1 MTLASVRTMA
11 VIHRTTLTPGKL
23 ELLSAWLPTQPW
35 YRDAGR
41 APELDRAGGFRLD
54 DPDGEV
60 GLEFMAVTDAAT
72 GTTYH
77 VPLTYRADALPGME
91 HGLITTAEHGVLGRR
106 WVYDGTHDLV
116 LTTQLVAL
124 IQGQA
129 EPQAQRISD
138 TPDPTVTTGP
148 PLADGPLTVTGAP
161 TVASTGEG
169 TELRVP
175 VTTGTAVLEIIRVL
189 QPGDGG
195 DHGHG
200 HGGGAGIS
208 ATWELPDGTQAR
220 GVFVTARYVP
230 AGA

>member
-1 MTLASVRTMA
+1 MA
-11 VIHRTTLTPGKL
+11 VIHHTTLTPGKL
-23 ELLSAWLPTQPW
+23 ELLSAWLPSQPW

-77 VPLTYRADALPGME
+77 VPLTYRSDARPGVD
-91 HGLITTAEHGVLGRR
+91 HGLIITAEHGVLGRR
-106 WVYDGTHDLV
+106 WVYDGAYDPV
-116 LTTQLVAL
+116 LAAQLTAL

-129 EPQAQRISD
+129 EPQAQRISN

-148 PLADGPLTVTGAP
+148 SLADAPLAVTGAP
-161 TVASTGEG
+161 SVASTGEG

-175 VTTGTAVLEIIRVL
+175 VAGGGTAVLQINRVL
-189 QPGDGG
+189 QPGDG
-195 DHGHG
+195 HGS
-200 HGGGAGIS
+200 GAGVS
-208 ATWELPDGTQAR
+208 ATWEQPDGTQAR
-220 GVFVTARYVP
+220 GMFVTARYETH
-230 AGA
+230 AA